1 MRIEVTGKNF
11 VLTAPTT
18 QYVEN
23 KCAKLT
29 KYFNGV
35 MEIEAVLEEVSH
47 GGTEFAVE
55 IRADAVKHKDFVA
68 RVEGHDVFECVD
80 RAVDKMTRQLTDYKE
95 KLKDKRGA

>member
-11 VLTAPTT
+11 ELTPSTT

-35 MEIEAVLEEVSH
+35 MEIEAVLEEVNH
-47 GGTEFAVE
+47 TGNEFAVE

-68 RVEGHDVFECVD
+68 KQEGTDVFECID
-80 RAVDKMTRQLTDYKE
+80 KAVDKMTRQLTDYKE
-95 KLKDKRGA
+95 KLKDKR